1 MKLSGTTGTVLMLL
15 ALASVGAG
23 TYFFKTVQVNRKLEL
38 QARTKEAQQKAKEAE
53 QKTRE
58 AEARTAE
65 AEAKEKEAERKIKR
79 DEADKAAAELE
90 TKKQETENLKAQK
103 EADTAAAAKAEAEA
117 LSAAAAMK
125 KAEAEK
131 AAADAAKAEAEQKA
145 ALETLALKR
154 AEAERARAEAEKAK
168 TEAAKTIAEAAL
180 EKSENELKTAQAN
193 AEAERDRKLRMY
205 RRAETSRA
213 EMLALQR
220 AERLLA
226 LDESGAL
233 TAADLEA
240 GASAGGAAATTAP
253 AEEKAGEKTNAV
265 VKVDWPETSN
275 GQTPGDLK
283 VGEIGQKMVEKAN
296 AETRRRARAYIKSF
310 GDLADAAAEQGR
322 VADAAHYRQTLTALV
337 PDYVEVYSELIDEA
351 RKGKDQTKEETHLVK
366 SLLATVPNWQR
377 VATCEKLLLRDEAY
391 FSKMLAGQV
400 GRDEYVKA
408 FRKLYDQA
416 MRDKGDHDER
426 REKMAH
432 LCQVLSTYVPDFEHS
447 PEWK

>member
-15 ALASVGAG
+15 ALATVGAG

-79 DEADKAAAELE
+79 DEAEKAEAELAA
-90 TKKQETENLKAQK
+90 KKQEAENLKLQK
-103 EADTAAAAKAEAEA
+103 EADASAAAKAEASA
-117 LSAAAAMK
+117 LADATAMK

-145 ALETLALKR
+145 ALETLSLKR
-154 AEAERARAEAEKAK
+154 AEAERARAEAERAK
-168 TEAAKTIAEAAL
+168 TEAAKKIAEAAL
-180 EKSENELKTAQAN
+180 EKSANELKTAQAN

-240 GASAGGAAATTAP
+240 GTSAGGAAEAMSSADAT
-253 AEEKAGEKTNAV
+253 GEKTNAV
-265 VKVDWPETSN
+265 VKVDWPEASN
-275 GQTPGDLK
+275 GQTPGDQK
-283 VGEIGQKMVEKAN
+283 VDEIDQKMTEKAN
-296 AETRRRARAYIKSF
+296 AERRRRARTYIKSF
-310 GDLADAAAEQGR
+310 GELADAATEQGR
-322 VADAAHYRQTLTALV
+322 MEDAVHYRRTLTALV

-351 RKGKDQTKEETHLVK
+351 RKDKDRTKEETRLVK

-377 VATCEKLLLRDEAY
+377 VTTCEKLLLRDEAY

-400 GRDEYVKA
+400 NRDEYVKA

-432 LCQVLSTYVPDFEHS
+432 LCQVLSTYVPDYERS